1 MKSSGICMDPSWQDW
16 QLVWIIW
23 NGMIILEAFFTWKNR
38 TGNGGASE
46 NMGKRQADGE
56 RI

>member
-23 NGMIILEAFFTWKNR
+23 NGMIILEAFFTWK
-38 TGNGGASE
+38 
-46 NMGKRQADGE
+46 K
-56 RI
+56 